1 MPMRNGFYLVLITV
15 LLSAPMAFCQAGS
28 SRDIRADEQQL
39 QRFQW
44 QLQQDQSRLS
54 FDRHN
59 HVSRGLIHED
69 EARVRRDRDAIRVLR
84 ADIRRD
90 RRLRRRRQALL

>member
-1 MPMRNGFYLVLITV
+1 MRNAFYLVLITG
-15 LLSAPMAFCQAGS
+15 LLPTPMAFCQAGS
-28 SRDIRADEQQL
+28 SRDIHADQQQL

-54 FDRHN
+54 FDRHH
-59 HVSRGLIHED
+59 HVSRTLIQED

-90 RRLRRRRQALL
+90 RWLRHRRQAIL

>member
-1 MPMRNGFYLVLITV
+1 MRNGFYLVLITV

-84 ADIRRD
+84 ANIRRD

>member
-1 MPMRNGFYLVLITV
+1 MRNGFYLVLITG
-15 LLSAPMAFCQAGS
+15 LLSVPLAFGQAGS
-28 SRDIRADEQQL
+28 SRDVRADEQQL

-54 FDRHN
+54 FDRHH
-59 HVSRGLIHED
+59 HVSHGLLHED
-69 EARVRRDRDAIRVLR
+69 EARVRRDKDAIRVLR

-90 RRLRRRRQALL
+90 RHRRRQAIL

>member
-1 MPMRNGFYLVLITV
+1 MRNGFYLVLLTG

-39 QRFQW
+39 QRYQW

-54 FDRHN
+54 FDRHH
-59 HVSRGLIHED
+59 HVSHGLIHED

-90 RRLRRRRQALL
+90 RRLRRRRQVIL